1 MITPASFII
10 HDLQHAISALKAAGQ
25 MDIPVILVSAPG
37 AARTGGAGWWRAMIA
52 QARAA
57 VPPANTDAK
66 PTSILDCADEPGT
79 ALAAIREGVD
89 AIAVAVPEPDFARLA
104 DIAGQSG
111 VAILSVDRDAACDL
125 AGSNDPQA
133 DCENH
138 LRKLSAGVAK
148 PRALG

>member
-25 MDIPVILVSAPG
+25 MDIPVVLVSAPG

-57 VPPANTDAK
+57 FPAANATC
-66 PTSILDCADEPGT
+66 ILDCADEPGT
-79 ALAAIREGVD
+79 ALAAIREGVE
-89 AIAVAVPEPDFARLA
+89 AIAISVPDPGFERLV

-111 VAILSVDRDAACDL
+111 VAILPIAWDTACDL
-125 AGSNDPQA
+125 AGSNDPQG

>member
-57 VPPANTDAK
+57 VPAATAT
-66 PTSILDCADEPGT
+66 TSILDCADEPGT

-111 VAILSVDRDAACDL
+111 VTILSVDRDAACDL